1 MKDSSATA
9 APPLI
14 RRTIR
19 KAKLPPLIDLVGDV
33 GDLIVR
39 SFGEK
44 SAAWMGD
51 QLVRLRLSKN

>member
-19 KAKLPPLIDLVGDV
+19 KARLPALI
-33 GDLIVR
+33 
-39 SFGEK
+39 
-44 SAAWMGD
+44 AAS
-51 QLVRLRLSKN
+51 LTLLPNSVI